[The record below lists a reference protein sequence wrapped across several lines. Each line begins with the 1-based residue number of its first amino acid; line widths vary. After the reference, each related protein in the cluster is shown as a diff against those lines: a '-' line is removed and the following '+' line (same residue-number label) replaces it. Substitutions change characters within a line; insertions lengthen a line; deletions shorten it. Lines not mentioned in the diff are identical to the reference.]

1 MDGHEPNKVIA
12 FRKGFAPDDDYS
24 ISKSQLKKLVKA
36 LLTKKST
43 ASTHSYHGGLSPSQ
57 IEMIISHLMYTKGAD
72 AINLTINKEEDGYHL
87 GLTVHSIDDA
97 HDEDDDDAM
106 YL

>member
-1 MDGHEPNKVIA
+1 ME
-12 FRKGFAPDDDYS
+12 
-24 ISKSQLKKLVKA
+24 
-36 LLTKKST
+36 
-43 ASTHSYHGGLSPSQ
+43 GLA
-57 IEMIISHLMYTKGAD
+57 HLMYTKGAD

>member
-24 ISKSQLKKLVKA
+24 ISKGQLKKLVKA
-36 LLTKKST
+36 LLAKKSNS
-43 ASTHSYHGGLSPSQ
+43 STPSYHGELTPSQ
-57 IEMIISHLMYTKGAD
+57 VEMIISHLMYTKGAD
-72 AINLTINKEEDGYHL
+72 SINLTINKEEDGYHL
-87 GLTVHSIDDA
+87 GLTVHSIDEDYN
-97 HDEDDDDAM
+97 EDDDDAM